1 MLSCVHML
9 GFLGNANVG
18 GSFVVVNV
26 KLESKFRNVI

>member
-1 MLSCVHML
+1 MLSSVHML

-18 GSFVVVNV
+18 AYVVVNV